1 VDLNNGWQYRTGDSP
16 KDSTGNFIWL
26 DKNYETDR
34 WTSITDLNKIPV
46 SDSVKSIW
54 LRIQLKDLDI
64 QSPALYLTSIRQS
77 AQIYLDNN
85 KIYEYGEFV
94 DIESNHFKGWRS
106 FVIPLPDNYSNRM
119 LTFRI
124 WSSDSPIGLGMP
136 VFLGATDDI
145 LNNMFIRNLDEIIFA
160 SLFLFLGVVLFV
172 MFLSIQRNMF
182 FFGLFLFIISNGIFT
197 ASNSIYL
204 QTVIYAPR
212 IFFIFDILSLLTASV
227 GGMILFEQ
235 IIIEKFKP
243 VVRKLWQLYVVILAI
258 SIYPVISLD
267 FSYTYLLNQF
277 LMPLAI
283 ISMAISFILILMSLR
298 KGGTDLILLF
308 IGNLIFYVFAGF
320 EIFFF
325 YDYGNDLEFGLRI
338 GWLHI
343 GTFVFVIF
351 LIWIVIRKYFET
363 DKQKE
368 TAQKNATES
377 LIKSERFKSQMQL
390 KQVEA
395 EKLKELD
402 QMKSRFFANISHEF
416 RTPLTLI
423 LGPLQNIIEK
433 TDDGKSKQQFRTI
446 EHNANHLLK
455 LINEMLDLS
464 KLDFKEMKL
473 QVAEKDIVSYL
484 KILIESFDSFVRAK
498 KVSLEYLPEMKTLNL
513 YYDPEKIQKI
523 IYNLLSNAIKFTEAG
538 GFVKVEVKE
547 CRSSEKFKNG
557 SIKIIISDNGIGIVE
572 EHLPNIF
579 DRFYQINNQKTYVNE
594 GSGIGLALVKELVT
608 LHYGDICVTSKEG
621 GGTTFIIKLPLGKD
635 HFKENEIV
643 NTPAYWQYE
652 LNPGLYFDNAELKN
666 RKRTLPDPDKIS
678 EDETVVLI
686 IEDNPDLRAFIADSI
701 EPTCTIVE
709 ATNGLEGIESAL
721 SLIPDL
727 IISDIMMPE
736 ADGYEVCRTLKSDE
750 RTSHVPIILL
760 TAKAELEDKIK
771 GFEYKVDDYLVKP
784 FNKKELNV
792 RLKNLIELRKT
803 LIEKFNNSNL
813 SEENNLNISI
823 LDKQFITT
831 INTIID
837 NNLDNADYSID
848 SLSGELGMSPRN
860 LRRKMNQLL
869 GVSPNQYI
877 RTLRLE
883 RAKQMLLEKRGN
895 ITEIALETGF
905 SSSAYFSKCFQD
917 HFGKSPSYYTK
928 QQ

>member
-1 VDLNNGWQYRTGDSP
+1 MKDLN
-16 KDSTGNFIWL
+16 IL
-26 DKNYETDR
+26 
-34 WTSITDLNKIPV
+34 
-46 SDSVKSIW
+46 
-54 LRIQLKDLDI
+54 
-64 QSPALYLTSIRQS
+64 SPALYLTSIRQS
-77 AQIYLDNN
+77 AQIYLDNE
-85 KIYEYGEFV
+85 KIFEYGKFI

-106 FVIPLPDNYSNRM
+106 FVIPLSNNYSDRM

-182 FFGLFLFIISNGIFT
+182 FFGLFLFITSNGIFT
-197 ASNSIYL
+197 ASNSVYL

-212 IFFIFDILSLLTASV
+212 VFFIFDILSLLTASV

-235 IIIEKFKP
+235 IIIKKFKP
-243 VVRKLWQLYVVILAI
+243 VIRKLWQLFVIILAI
-258 SIYPVISLD
+258 SIYPVISLN
-267 FSYTYLLNQF
+267 FSYACLLNQS

-298 KGGTDLILLF
+298 KGGTDLVLLF
-308 IGNLIFYVFAGF
+308 IGNLIFYVFAGI

-423 LGPLQNIIEK
+423 LGPLQSIIQN
-433 TDDGKSKQQFRTI
+433 TNDDKSKQQFRTI

-484 KILIESFDSFVRAK
+484 KILVESFDSFVRAK
-498 KVSLEYLPEMKTLNL
+498 NISLEFLTEMKTLNL

-547 CRSSEKFKNG
+547 CRSSEKYKSGN
-557 SIKIIISDNGIGIVE
+557 IKIIISDNGIGIAE
-572 EHLPNIF
+572 EHLLKIF
-579 DRFYQINNQKTYVNE
+579 DRFYQINNQKTFAYG

-621 GGTTFIIKLPLGKD
+621 GGSTFTIELPLGKD
-635 HFKENEIV
+635 HFKKNEIV
-643 NTPAYWQYE
+643 NVSAYWQYE

-678 EDETVVLI
+678 EGETVVLI
-686 IEDNPDLRAFIADSI
+686 IEDNPDLRAFIAESI

-709 ATNGLEGIESAL
+709 ATNGREGIESAL

-784 FNKKELNV
+784 FNKKELNA

-803 LIEKFNNSNL
+803 LIEKFKNSNL
-813 SEENNLNISI
+813 SEEIDLNIST

-837 NNLDNADYSID
+837 KNLGNADYSID
-848 SLSGELGMSPRN
+848 SLSGKLGMSTRN

-877 RTLRLE
+877 RSLRLE
-883 RAKQMLLEKRGN
+883 RAKQLLLEKRGN

-917 HFGKSPSYYTK
+917 HFGKPPSHYTK